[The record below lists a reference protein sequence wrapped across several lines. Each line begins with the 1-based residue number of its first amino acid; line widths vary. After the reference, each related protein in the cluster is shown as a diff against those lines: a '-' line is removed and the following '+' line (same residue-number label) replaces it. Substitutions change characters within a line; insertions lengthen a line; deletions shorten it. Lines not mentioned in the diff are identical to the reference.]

1 MRAVPSTGQATR
13 WARTRGRAGHR
24 ARGLTLIQVMLC
36 IVITGVAVLA
46 LVSAQAAF
54 HRKNFW
60 ASHLSTATYLAN
72 EIREATWY
80 LPQRDPV
87 TGEANWGPESGG
99 LGGEDTVADFDDL
112 DDFDG
117 NGGGMIFSADDGTGP
132 INARREV
139 IPNMDGW
146 SQIVRVFNVAPDN
159 ISVNPD
165 TLVGEVG
172 DTNSN
177 VCGVQV
183 TVTYQG
189 TNDPDPVTMTVVS
202 WISPR

>member
-1 MRAVPSTGQATR
+1 VPPTGQVTS
-13 WARTRGRAGHR
+13 WARTIRRAGHR

-54 HRKNFW
+54 HKKNFW
-60 ASHLSTATYLAN
+60 ASHLSTATYLAG

-87 TGEANWGPESGG
+87 TGDANWGAEIDNE
-99 LGGEDTVADFDDL
+99 LTVADYDDL

-117 NGGGMIFSADDGTGP
+117 NGGGLIFSAEDGTGP

-139 IPNMDGW
+139 IPNMAGW
-146 SQIVRVFNVAPDN
+146 SQWVYVFNVAPDN
-159 ISVNPD
+159 ISINPE
-165 TLVGEVG
+165 TLNGEIG
-172 DTNSN
+172 DSNSD
-177 VCGVQV
+177 VMGVQV
-183 TVTYQG
+183 TVKYQG
-189 TNDPDPVTMTVVS
+189 VNDPDPVTMTSVS
-202 WISPR
+202 WIAPR

>member
-1 MRAVPSTGQATR
+1 
-13 WARTRGRAGHR
+13 
-24 ARGLTLIQVMLC
+24 MLA

-54 HRKNFW
+54 HQKNFW
-60 ASHLSTATYLAN
+60 ASNLSTATYLAT

-87 TGEANWGPESGG
+87 TGEANWGPEDDNE
-99 LGGEDTVADFDDL
+99 LDVADFDDL

-117 NGGGMIFSADDGTGP
+117 DGGGFIFSAEAGNGP

-139 IPNMDGW
+139 IPNMAGW
-146 SQIVRVFNVAPDN
+146 TQIVRVFNVAPEN
-159 ISVNPD
+159 ISVDPE
-165 TLVGEVG
+165 TLAGEVG
-172 DTNSN
+172 DSNSDFM
-177 VCGVQV
+177 GVQV

-189 TNDPDPVTMTVVS
+189 PTDPDPMTMTTVS
-202 WISPR
+202 WIAPR

>member
-1 MRAVPSTGQATR
+1 
-13 WARTRGRAGHR
+13 
-24 ARGLTLIQVMLC
+24 MLA

-54 HRKNFW
+54 HKKNFW
-60 ASHLSTATYLAN
+60 ASHLSTATYLAS

-87 TGEANWGPESGG
+87 TGEANWGPETGTVG
-99 LGGEDTVADFDDL
+99 DEATVADFDDL

-117 NGGGMIFSADDGTGP
+117 DGGGFIFSAADGSGP

-159 ISVNPD
+159 ISVNPE
-165 TLVGEVG
+165 TLAGEVG

-177 VCGVQV
+177 VMGVQV
-183 TVTYQG
+183 AVTYQG
-189 TNDPDPVTMTVVS
+189 PNDIDPITMTTVS
-202 WISPR
+202 WIAPR